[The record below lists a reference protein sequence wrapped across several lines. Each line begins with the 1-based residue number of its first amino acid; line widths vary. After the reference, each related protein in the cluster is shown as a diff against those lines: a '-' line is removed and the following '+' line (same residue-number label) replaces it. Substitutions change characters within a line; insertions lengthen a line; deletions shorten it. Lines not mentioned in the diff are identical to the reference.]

1 MPTNQESLASA
12 IVNVGNY
19 VDFTANNNLRNY
31 AFTISAIELFEA
43 LGMSVPTPP
52 PSFGNI
58 RIYLGIDNSTG
69 EFKLYITPVTGNV
82 NVPGLAGNDFIL
94 PDNEQG
100 SNAYVLEL
108 IYPCPNTCDVTS
120 PLYYGNV

>member
-31 AFTISAIELFEA
+31 AFTISAEELFLA
-43 LGMSVPTPP
+43 LGVATRPIT
-52 PSFGNI
+52 SFNNI
-58 RIYLGIDNSTG
+58 RIYLGLDNSTG